1 MYQKKCN
8 FVSYFFIDKTCKNMA
23 TLQTIYKGNLR
34 TEVTHLQSG
43 NVVITD
49 APTDN
54 TGKGEYIGPT
64 DMFAASFSSCML
76 TIMGIAAKNHGFNI
90 DGTTAKTA
98 KIMAD
103 KPRRIAEIIVELN
116 FPHNNFSDKE
126 RKIIELCAKE
136 CPVAQS
142 LHPDIKQTVIYNF

>member
-1 MYQKKCN
+1 
-8 FVSYFFIDKTCKNMA
+8 MA

-43 NVVITD
+43 SVVITD

-54 TGKGEYIGPT
+54 HGKAEYIGPT
-64 DMFAASFSSCML
+64 DLFAASFGCCVL
-76 TIMGIAAKNHGFNI
+76 TIMGIAAQNRGFNI
-90 DGTTAKTA
+90 DGTTLKTT

-103 KPRRIAEIIVELN
+103 KPRRIAEIIVEIT
-116 FPHNNFSDKE
+116 FPHNNYSDKE
-126 RKIIELCAKE
+126 RKILELCAKE

-142 LHPDIKQTVIYNF
+142 LHPDIKQTVIYNW

>member
-1 MYQKKCN
+1 
-8 FVSYFFIDKTCKNMA
+8 MA

-43 NVVITD
+43 SVVITD

-54 TGKGEYIGPT
+54 HGKGESISPT
-64 DMFAASFSSCML
+64 DMFAASFGSCML
-76 TIMGIAAKNHGFNI
+76 TIMGIAAQNRGFNI
-90 DGTTAKTA
+90 DGTTLKTT

-103 KPRRIAEIIVELN
+103 KPRRIAEIIVEIT
-116 FPHNNFSDKE
+116 FPHNNYSDKE
-126 RKIIELCAKE
+126 RKILELCAKE